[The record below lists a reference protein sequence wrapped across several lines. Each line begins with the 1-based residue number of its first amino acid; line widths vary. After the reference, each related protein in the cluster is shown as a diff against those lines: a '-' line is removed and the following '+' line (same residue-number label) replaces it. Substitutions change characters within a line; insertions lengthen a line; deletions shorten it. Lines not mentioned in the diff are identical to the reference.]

1 MGHRVINATVLIGL
15 LLVVKPLSAQLD
27 EMGGR
32 RVVRFPADPT
42 IIINY
47 GLSNL
52 SLKNFDVPLSD
63 PGMIELKL
71 GFSDLEYY
79 KRESGIVDYMGR
91 YLSVSYITPDL
102 GEGDVN
108 GALGLKQWRFGL
120 ESERGYGYRLSSSPA
135 APAILLLH
143 NSGLTWSD
151 VSMLLPSEGL
161 TEKSRTERFEGGVR
175 FGSVYGAGLAVQ
187 VNRVI
192 ALNAA
197 FERSQIY
204 ERHLF
209 LKWLSGVIIEGG
221 TQGLVDKFVERI
233 IDSSPEAGPVVNF
246 ILKNGLGYGLYELR
260 KGNMHWPF
268 STAEPLHVDTFKFG
282 VTFIF

>member
-1 MGHRVINATVLIGL
+1 MV
-15 LLVVKPLSAQLD
+15 
-27 EMGGR
+27 
-32 RVVRFPADPT
+32 
-42 IIINY
+42 
-47 GLSNL
+47 
-52 SLKNFDVPLSD
+52 
-63 PGMIELKL
+63 ELKV
-71 GFSDLEYY
+71 GFSDLEYF

-91 YLSVSYITPDL
+91 YLSVSYLTADL

-108 GALGLKQWRFGL
+108 GALGLKQWRFGF

-161 TEKSRTERFEGGVR
+161 TEKSRAERFEGGVR
-175 FGSVYGAGLAVQ
+175 SGSLSGAGLAVQ
-187 VNRVI
+187 INRVT
-192 ALNAA
+192 ALNIA

-209 LKWLSGVIIEGG
+209 WKWLGGVIIEGG
-221 TQGLVDKFVERI
+221 AQGLVDRFVERI

-246 ILKNGLGYGLYELR
+246 ILKNGLAYGLYELR
-260 KGNMHWPF
+260 KENMHWPF

-282 VTFIF
+282 ITFIF